1 MTIRTLVAILAVAA
15 MSCAIA
21 SGETVTKTYKG
32 GVTVSSSPEVK
43 VSVSSSSHKPTPR
56 GSGGGWLGVRMSPV
70 PAPLAAHLKSK
81 SMGAMVANLVKDS
94 PAHKAGIKRYD
105 VIVGVDDGPIK
116 DGRGLIKAVSG
127 RKPGDKVKLWVIRN
141 GEKTQVPVVLGK
153 PVPFDK
159 VKLVHK
165 ENFPD
170 PFKVQRDV
178 TRLHPHV
185 MLRKKG
191 GDWER
196 MVGKDLPEEIRKM
209 LKSIPKN
216 IAPGAG
222 TNVSVSA
229 KTVIHTKD
237 SNGTDVRIEQDETG
251 KITVCRKQRDDD
263 GNEAAETKTYKDRE
277 QLRLSDPEAFDL
289 LKKSNV
295 KIFTSVKPDP
305 MGKRP
310 KGKMPEIKLFD
321 RHGKMDADKLRN
333 EILEKLLKSFEKMDL
348 PEDVKKQLKQQL
360 QINIQIRG
368 DKDDAK
374 DEKPRH
380 KDRKP
385 RARKKDH
392 KAKKAPK
399 KDRKP
404 KDENTIDVH
413 I

>member
-1 MTIRTLVAILAVAA
+1 FP
-15 MSCAIA
+15 
-21 SGETVTKTYKG
+21 G
-32 GVTVSSSPEVK
+32 
-43 VSVSSSSHKPTPR
+43 
-56 GSGGGWLGVRMSPV
+56 
-70 PAPLAAHLKSK
+70 PL
-81 SMGAMVANLVKDS
+81 N
-94 PAHKAGIKRYD
+94 
-105 VIVGVDDGPIK
+105 
-116 DGRGLIKAVSG
+116 
-127 RKPGDKVKLWVIRN
+127 
-141 GEKTQVPVVLGK
+141 
-153 PVPFDK
+153 
-159 VKLVHK
+159 
-165 ENFPD
+165 
-170 PFKVQRDV
+170 VQRDIM
-178 TRLHPHV
+178 RLHPHV

-191 GDWER
+191 GDWEK

-209 LKSIPKN
+209 LKSIPKDFAP
-216 IAPGAG
+216 IAPGANS
-222 TNVSVSA
+222 NVSVSA

-295 KIFTSVKPDP
+295 KIFTSVKPAP

-310 KGKMPEIKLFD
+310 KGKMPEIRLFD

-333 EILEKLLKSFEKMDL
+333 EILDKLLKSFEKMDL
-348 PEDVKKQLKQQL
+348 PEDVKKQIKQQL

-368 DKDDAK
+368 DKDKDSAK
-374 DEKPRH
+374 DDKPKD

-385 RARKKDH
+385 KARKKDR
-392 KAKKAPK
+392 KAKKTPK

>member
-1 MTIRTLVAILAVAA
+1 MTIRTVVAFLAVAA

-21 SGETVTKTYKG
+21 SSETVVKTG
-32 GVTVSSSPEVK
+32 DGSVTVS
-43 VSVSSSSHKPTPR
+43 VSASAASTQR
-56 GSGGGWLGVRMSPV
+56 GSGDGWLGVRMSPV
-70 PAPLAAHLKSK
+70 PAPLAAHLKSR
-81 SMGAMVANLVKDS
+81 SAGAMVANLVKGS
-94 PAHKAGIKRYD
+94 PAHKAGIKQYD
-105 VIVGVDDGPIK
+105 VIVGMDDDAIK
-116 DGRGLIKAVSG
+116 DAPGLIEAVTSRKA
-127 RKPGDKVKLWVIRN
+127 GDKVKFWVMRK
-141 GEKTQVPVVLGK
+141 GGKTQIPVVLGK
-153 PVPFDK
+153 PIPADK
-159 VKLVHK
+159 SQFVHK
-165 ENFPD
+165 EEFPHAGD
-170 PFKVQRDV
+170 VWKDV

-185 MLRKKG
+185 MLRKG
-191 GDWER
+191 AVDWEK
-196 MVGKDLPEEIRKM
+196 MVEKDLPEEIRKM
-209 LKSIPKN
+209 LKSMPKDFAP
-216 IAPGAG
+216 IAPDAG
-222 TNVSVSA
+222 SNVSVSS

-295 KIFTSVKPDP
+295 KIFTSIKPGLI
-305 MGKRP
+305 GKHL

-348 PEDVKKQLKQQL
+348 PEDIRKQLKQQL
-360 QINIQIRG
+360 QINIQTGDDDG
-368 DKDDAK
+368 DKDD
-374 DEKPRH
+374 KPGDSKPKAHNRK
-380 KDRKP
+380 KDRK
-385 RARKKDH
+385 
-392 KAKKAPK
+392 AKKHPT

>member
-21 SGETVTKTYKG
+21 SGETVVKTG
-32 GVTVSSSPEVK
+32 DGSVTVS
-43 VSVSSSSHKPTPR
+43 VSASAASTPH

-81 SMGAMVANLVKDS
+81 SSGAMVTNLVKGS

-105 VIVGVDDGPIK
+105 VIVGLDDGVIK
-116 DGRGLIKAVSG
+116 DGRGLIEGVSG
-127 RKPGDKVKLWVIRN
+127 RKAGEKVKLRVMRK
-141 GEKTQVPVVLGK
+141 GEKIQIPLVLGK
-153 PVPFDK
+153 PVPADK
-159 VKLVHK
+159 ARFVHK
-165 ENFPD
+165 EDFPG
-170 PFKVQRDV
+170 PLNVQRDIM
-178 TRLHPHV
+178 RLHPHV
-185 MLRKKG
+185 MLRKG
-191 GDWER
+191 GVDWEK
-196 MVGKDLPEEIRKM
+196 MDGKDLPEEIRKM

-216 IAPGAG
+216 IAPGANA
-222 TNVSVSA
+222 NVSVSS

-263 GNEAAETKTYKDRE
+263 GNEAVETKTYKDRE

-295 KIFTSVKPDP
+295 KIFTSIKPGLI
-305 MGKRP
+305 GKHL

-348 PEDVKKQLKQQL
+348 PEDIRKQLKQQL
-360 QINIQIRG
+360 QINIQTGDDDG
-368 DKDDAK
+368 DKDD
-374 DEKPRH
+374 KPGDSKPKAHNRK
-380 KDRKP
+380 KDRK
-385 RARKKDH
+385 
-392 KAKKAPK
+392 AKKHPT